1 LGLAVVAV
9 QPLRV
14 GQAAEGS
21 SMSVA
26 ARHTAGRKLVD
37 QLVVILSREE
47 GKSEA
52 TLRASY
58 WLHW

>member
-1 LGLAVVAV
+1 
-9 QPLRV
+9 
-14 GQAAEGS
+14 
-21 SMSVA
+21 MSVA